1 MGLLPVTTATLLL
14 QAAELFVASG
24 LLTVWTWTTYNLAYG
39 ASAKRDQRRWE
50 QVKTAISSF
59 TAGRLLE
66 GTLMILLVICLG
78 VAGFYTTIVLAGLD
92 ITRDFS
98 FQKEFT
104 LTGQLGPYDFLSS
117 DLNSSLWSLTSEG
130 LAREDFRVS
139 LAGLGAWNLGDLPAT
154 RVPLNGYVLVND
166 SAGTTWTADGH
177 LVGDCNE
184 VRGITYRQVGDWD
197 IVTGTNC
204 SEPPDPR
211 ARTSVTGGWFATKD
225 MGNVYYSRDL
235 FPDVTTPLAELKQ
248 DAMYE
253 YRSVLVSEQ
262 PINEIMEH
270 RMTLLYATEVGE
282 GAVEQTSFREEAAQ
296 ALLEARPGD
305 LLVRR
310 SANVTDGTVLEEALV
325 LLLGREDTPTITG
338 WNMTRSAA
346 HYKSDT
352 ARNRF
357 AELKWFSAGR
367 VKGGDTTGMVTGTQP
382 DIDADRRAMLRL
394 LLEVQRT
401 GVVIASKARLGYTES
416 AIWIAFAIP
425 LLLFLISAAWAASMP
440 AFVTNSIT
448 ENLFVCNNPE
458 YDDCAS
464 NKKEKGW
471 LSAERWASS
480 DISASRDA
488 SHVMIRIGNK
498 TLVPQV
504 VESRF
509 CDAGAETP
517 LSRMSSAKAYC
528 RSVID
533 RQEAVVRAGM
543 TLN

>member
-1 MGLLPVTTATLLL
+1 
-14 QAAELFVASG
+14 
-24 LLTVWTWTTYNLAYG
+24 
-39 ASAKRDQRRWE
+39 
-50 QVKTAISSF
+50 
-59 TAGRLLE
+59 
-66 GTLMILLVICLG
+66 
-78 VAGFYTTIVLAGLD
+78 
-92 ITRDFS
+92 
-98 FQKEFT
+98 
-104 LTGQLGPYDFLSS
+104 
-117 DLNSSLWSLTSEG
+117 
-130 LAREDFRVS
+130 
-139 LAGLGAWNLGDLPAT
+139 
-154 RVPLNGYVLVND
+154 
-166 SAGTTWTADGH
+166 
-177 LVGDCNE
+177 
-184 VRGITYRQVGDWD
+184 
-197 IVTGTNC
+197 
-204 SEPPDPR
+204 
-211 ARTSVTGGWFATKD
+211 
-225 MGNVYYSRDL
+225 
-235 FPDVTTPLAELKQ
+235 
-248 DAMYE
+248 MYE

-367 VKGGDTTGMVTGTQP
+367 VKGGSTTGMVTGTQP

-498 TLVPQV
+498 TLVPHV